1 MTKLVHLTRENAFEL
16 VSQIVKSTNRG
27 PMLKSTYKIWNW
39 SGTVSDLV
47 NSFKLPVTGARI
59 KSLLTH
65 PLSFKIAD
73 EKELPRFIPIG
84 QKSAQDSEV
93 LSLIPTASNNFQD
106 NTQIEFRKVQGIQ
119 WLKTDLALLP
129 ALLVG

>member
-1 MTKLVHLTRENAFEL
+1 
-16 VSQIVKSTNRG
+16 
-27 PMLKSTYKIWNW
+27 MLKSTYKIWNW

-47 NSFKLPVTGARI
+47 NSFKLPFTGARI
-59 KSLLTH
+59 KSLPTH
-65 PLSFKIAD
+65 PLSVKIAD

-93 LSLIPTASNNFQD
+93 LSLIPTASNIFQD

-119 WLKTDLALLP
+119 WLKTDLALLS